1 MEGDVFANFNM
12 APQSKYGAISG
23 AIWRILDPSAYGFG
37 NARVSLC
44 RGGPNSRY
52 EGCCTREGCNEY
64 HATFASRIYTEDWEQ
79 AISDSMIVTIA

>member
-12 APQSKYGAISG
+12 APQSKYG

-44 RGGPNSRY
+44 RGRWPKLTLRGKGVMNIMLLLRAESIQKIGNKPY
-52 EGCCTREGCNEY
+52 Q
-64 HATFASRIYTEDWEQ
+64 IP
-79 AISDSMIVTIA
+79 